1 MCTFTCALALALC
14 LIYNPIRK
22 DVREGGKR
30 TLLYYIFHDC
40 DSFWAML
47 TTFVTF
53 VLGFFNSNVFQRW
66 WRLRELCGTVNGRT
80 VDTTVLLA
88 SYVSTEAELND
99 LIRILWLAHAL
110 HVESVAMKR
119 APNADVVMRLH
130 SQGLIKAP
138 APASCHF
145 PAANT
150 SPENLGP
157 LTDRARAGDSAGLPD
172 SHVVDAALDRL
183 WLVYRQ
189 IRASDEEYGSVL
201 PFRPAAA
208 RAGRPSNQHFRQM
221 PAARA
226 MIAGLSSQGN
236 VSAMR
241 GAASDCLMYLSTP
254 VPLAYTHL
262 VDMMVTIYVLMAP
275 VGLML
280 NPFDAHQSDSFET
293 NSFLRGT
300 RMACL
305 EVVAAVH
312 NYNMLEEDSI
322 SSREI
327 MEYEKHK
334 SADFDAL

>member
-1 MCTFTCALALALC
+1 
-14 LIYNPIRK
+14 
-22 DVREGGKR
+22 
-30 TLLYYIFHDC
+30 
-40 DSFWAML
+40 
-47 TTFVTF
+47 
-53 VLGFFNSNVFQRW
+53 
-66 WRLRELCGTVNGRT
+66 
-80 VDTTVLLA
+80 
-88 SYVSTEAELND
+88 
-99 LIRILWLAHAL
+99 
-110 HVESVAMKR
+110 MKR

-172 SHVVDAALDRL
+172 THVVDAALDRL
-183 WLVYRQ
+183 CSPPLPSLSCPALLWGPACSLPLLRGFPIALVCRWLVYRQ

-275 VGLML
+275 VGLV
-280 NPFDAHQSDSFET
+280 
-293 NSFLRGT
+293 R
-300 RMACL
+300 
-305 EVVAAVH
+305 AAVR
-312 NYNMLEEDSI
+312 I
-322 SSREI
+322 
-327 MEYEKHK
+327 
-334 SADFDAL
+334 